1 MMTLLA
7 LASVAATMVTGLGLV
22 CLVQRR
28 PSSAPG
34 AAVLAAGAAYPVG
47 ALAVATWMRALAAL
61 GVEWSLPLA
70 LVPPGAGIAAL
81 AWMTRNGL
89 ATGVQAA
96 WHGVARRDIEGAARL
111 AWFALLGWLALRF
124 AFLQSEVLAR
134 PPLPWEAWLDTAAR
148 GAVWHAWR
156 DIVPFVAASEWSNG
170 RYLAGLPPGHALP
183 PLLDAWTAVV
193 AGRFDDTVIH
203 APWPMFWL
211 SQVLLVYGAIRTAGA
226 PAIAALASA
235 ALVGTL
241 PLANAHAALG
251 GTAALPLGTYLL
263 AAVVFASR
271 TTGTRAPG
279 DVAVT
284 VAAIAGM
291 LWSSRAGVLW
301 LPVLLPI
308 AMAAVV
314 RPERLPR
321 LSAGLVAGAVIAA
334 SAAARLD
341 PFARGAVPS
350 LPAPGMGVLAEHALL
365 HGNWHLLAYAA
376 LALGA
381 LAWRQWSAPALAG
394 LSGAIGVGLAVLA
407 VLVTTSAGRTMIGA
421 TGVVGHASTAFAP
434 LLALWVAQV
443 AFAWV
448 RAARLPEPV
457 PPATGVAHDAGDAG
471 DAQPP
476 AAPPGVA
483 LPPTADASA
492 PR

>member
-7 LASVAATMVTGLGLV
+7 LASVAATMATGLALV
-22 CLVQRR
+22 CLVQRG

-34 AAVLAAGAAYPVG
+34 AAVLVAGAAYPVG
-47 ALAVATWMRALAAL
+47 ALVVATWMRALAAM

-70 LVPPGAGIAAL
+70 LVPPVAGVAAL
-81 AWMTRNGL
+81 AWMGRTGL

-96 WHGVARRDIEGAARL
+96 RHRVSRRDTDGATRL

-124 AFLQSEVLAR
+124 AFLQSEVMAR

-148 GAVWHAWR
+148 GSVWHAWR
-156 DIVPFVAASEWSNG
+156 DIVPFVAANEWSNG
-170 RYLAGLPPGHALP
+170 RYLAALPPGHSLP

-203 APWPMFWL
+203 APWPMFLL
-211 SQVLLVYGAIRTAGA
+211 SQVLLVYGAIRTSGA
-226 PAIAALASA
+226 SAVAALASA

-263 AAVVFASR
+263 TAVVFGSR
-271 TTGTRAPG
+271 ATGTRAPG

-308 AMAAVV
+308 AMAVFV
-314 RPERLPR
+314 RPERMPR
-321 LSAGLVAGAVIAA
+321 LAVGLVAGAVIAA

-341 PFARGAVPS
+341 PFARGAVPA
-350 LPAPGMGVLAEHALL
+350 LPSPGMGVLAEHALL

-376 LALGA
+376 LALGV

-434 LLALWVAQV
+434 LLALWVTQV
-443 AFAWV
+443 AWAWV
-448 RAARLPEPV
+448 RVARPPEPV
-457 PPATGVAHDAGDAG
+457 PPPPGAAHDAGDAG
-471 DAQPP
+471 NAQRP
-476 AAPPGVA
+476 APPPGDAV
-483 LPPTADASA
+483 PPTADVDA